1 MNLFEHVEW
10 TNWKKHTD
18 TEKYALLEQL
28 ILNFIPQTI
37 NITAVELVSFELYGI
52 KCRTFELEFDGEPF
66 VFVPGNR
73 AAILGWDL
81 GAQGLRAHELLG
93 YDADHLAK
101 STFKTTLTNELIP
114 PMNQW
119 VQEECPY
126 DLTSLEGISNY
137 INLATTE
144 LRKVKIPAMFVQKYA
159 LPAGTEFIGMIDTVT
174 GAFDGDAEQ
183 FAPYQQHVFEQ
194 IFPALTAAESLI
206 WSFPSTLLKNNQV
219 YLEFIPGADAYFV
232 YRHQECTHQELS
244 ARLKKQGFRLL
255 TEDQWEFAA
264 GAGTRRLFRWGNELL
279 LANNHSGRQIRHKM
293 IGSNMFGL
301 VFDTQKKRYEL
312 TADSQVLKLSSDYS
326 NRGSLIERM
335 LPLSTYYRS
344 SHQLFEEQRLDP
356 DCYSYRK
363 ALVIE

>member
-1 MNLFEHVEW
+1 MDLFEQIEW
-10 TNWKKHTD
+10 ANWKKRTD

-28 ILNFIPQTI
+28 LQNFVPQTI

-73 AAILGWDL
+73 TAILGWDL

-93 YDADHLAK
+93 YDADQLTK
-101 STFKTTLTNELIP
+101 NTFKTTLTNEQMP

-119 VQEECPY
+119 VQEEWPY
-126 DLTSLEGISNY
+126 DLTSLRDISNY
-137 INLATTE
+137 INQATTE
-144 LRKVKIPAMFVQKYA
+144 LRKVPVPAMFVQKYA

-174 GAFDGDAEQ
+174 GAFDGDVEQ
-183 FAPYQQHVFEQ
+183 FEPYRRQ
-194 IFPALTAAESLI
+194 IFEKIFPVLTAAESLV
-206 WSFPSTLLKNNQV
+206 WSFPATLLRNNQV

-232 YRHQECTHQELS
+232 YRHQECTHRELV
-244 ARLKKQGFRLL
+244 AALKEQGFRLL

-279 LANNHSGRQIRHKM
+279 LSNNQSGRQVRHKM
-293 IGSNMFGL
+293 MGSNMFGL

-312 TADSQVLKLSSDYS
+312 TADSQVLKLLSDYS

-344 SHQLFEEQRLDP
+344 NHQLFEEQRLDP

-363 ALVIE
+363 AIVID